1 MIIRIQKNVCCKK
14 ILTQDM
20 CQAIGVAP
28 HKIPKI
34 PTSIGYEEHERPKAF
49 WVGLPQSDAQTSCVR
64 SSIVSDPAE

>member
-1 MIIRIQKNVCCKK
+1 
-14 ILTQDM
+14 M